1 MAKRG
6 RKKIELDEEEI
17 KKLAGL
23 GCSVEEMADFFGVGK
38 RTLERNYGA
47 AINRGRKSVKISLK
61 KKQYDIAMKGNVK
74 MLIWLGIQYLEQKH
88 KVEERGEHS
97 VSVKIKRMK
106 DVRQK
111 R

>member
-23 GCSVEEMADFFGVGK
+23 GCTVEEIANFFGVGK

-47 AINRGRKSVKISLK
+47 AINKGRECVKINLK

-74 MLIWLGIQYLEQKH
+74 MLIWLGIQYLEQRNKI
-88 KVEERGEHS
+88 VEKGEHS
-97 VSVKIKRMK
+97 VLVKIRKMK
-106 DVRQK
+106 K
-111 R
+111 